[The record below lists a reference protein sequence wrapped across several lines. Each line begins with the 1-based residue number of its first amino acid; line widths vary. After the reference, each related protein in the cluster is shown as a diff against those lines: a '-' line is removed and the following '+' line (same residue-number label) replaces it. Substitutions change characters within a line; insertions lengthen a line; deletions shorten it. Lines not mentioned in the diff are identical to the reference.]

1 MTDVTVLSEIAKA
14 VPVVVG
20 GLLAISGGVG
30 SQVLLHRFTD
40 RRERAKLHRERL
52 EALVKAVYSHGQW
65 IEEKQNRKVFLN
77 EDHDTLNP
85 LDEARMLQ
93 ALHFPGLAKEL
104 LGVQEAQIPLLK
116 FVNEQRIKHMK
127 SKETFIADWDP
138 TPFNDGYKRYLVAV
152 HSLVQKARSLL
163 IAL

>member
-1 MTDVTVLSEIAKA
+1 MT
-14 VPVVVG
+14 
-20 GLLAISGGVG
+20 SGARC
-30 SQVLLHRFTD
+30 S
-40 RRERAKLHRERL
+40 
-52 EALVKAVYSHGQW
+52 
-65 IEEKQNRKVFLN
+65 
-77 EDHDTLNP
+77 
-85 LDEARMLQ
+85 ARMLQ